1 VRPHADLTFYLGSH
15 HSAWLAF
22 ADVPLFISHRR
33 LAARR
38 NLPRAATAWALDSG
52 GFTELDTCG
61 RWRVTETS
69 YLHSIARYHH
79 EIGRLRWCAP
89 QDWMC
94 EPRILARTG
103 LTVRDHQRRTVDS
116 VLSLRTAHPPVPVIP
131 VLQGWTIADY
141 LRCAELYETAGIDLR
156 AEPIVGVGS
165 VCRRQATREIE
176 TLVTAL
182 GPDGLGLRLHG
193 FGVSLAGSRR
203 YGRSLASADSLAWS
217 YAARRQRN
225 PLNGCRHRSCQNC
238 YRFARAFYDR
248 AASALRQAAT
258 ASVQPALFSMPDPS
272 VAVRATGSA
281 VADRLAG

>member
-1 VRPHADLTFYLGSH
+1 M
-15 HSAWLAF
+15 
-22 ADVPLFISHRR
+22 SHRR
-33 LAARR
+33 LAERR
-38 NLPRAATAWALDSG
+38 SLPRAVTTWALDSG
-52 GFTELDTCG
+52 GFTELDTVG
-61 RWRVTETS
+61 RWSITEAS
-69 YLHSIARYHH
+69 YLHNIARYHD

-116 VLSLRTAHPPVPVIP
+116 VLSLRAAGPPVAVIP

-141 LRCAELYETAGIDLR
+141 LRCAELYDAAGVDLR
-156 AEPIVGVGS
+156 AEPVVGVGS

-193 FGVSLAGSRR
+193 FGVSLAGARR

-217 YAARRQRN
+217 YAARRQRT
-225 PLNGCRHRSCQNC
+225 PLDGCRHRSCQNC
-238 YRFARAFYDR
+238 YRFARAFYDH
-248 AASALRQAAT
+248 AASTLHVAAT
-258 ASVQPALFSMPDPS
+258 ASVQPALFSIPDPPT
-272 VAVRATGSA
+272 AARTTCRALG
-281 VADRLAG
+281 DRLAG